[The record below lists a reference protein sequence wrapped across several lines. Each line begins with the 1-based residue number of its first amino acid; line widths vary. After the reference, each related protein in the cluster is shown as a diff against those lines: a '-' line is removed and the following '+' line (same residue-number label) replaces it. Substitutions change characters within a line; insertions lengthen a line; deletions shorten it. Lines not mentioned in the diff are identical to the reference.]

1 MILRGNPAFIILLIF
16 TFPLPKTTAFGGV
29 AIGSI
34 NAQLA
39 AIVVGIT
46 KTRGLTSSPIAKI
59 INIGEKV
66 ATVAVLEL
74 SSVKS
79 MIKATA
85 ININK

>member
-1 MILRGNPAFIILLIF
+1 MEALLYHIINLYFSTSKNYSIR
-16 TFPLPKTTAFGGV
+16 GV

-39 AIVVGIT
+39 AMVVGIT
-46 KTRGLTSSPIAKI
+46 KIKGLTSSPIANI

-74 SSVKS
+74 SSVNKI
-79 MIKATA
+79 IKATA
-85 ININK
+85 INTSI

>member
-1 MILRGNPAFIILLIF
+1 MEVLLYHIINF
-16 TFPLPKTTAFGGV
+16 TFPLPKITALGGV

-39 AIVVGIT
+39 AMVVGIT
-46 KTRGLTSSPIAKI
+46 KIKGLTSSPIAKI

-74 SSVKS
+74 SSVNKI
-79 MIKATA
+79 IKATA
-85 ININK
+85 INTNI